1 MKKILKN
8 IILLGTFLGSIS
20 SIMFLWKRSIQKIK
34 DIKDR
39 YMSYYQITNQWLQNH
54 LDNKSI
60 RDYFT
65 TNHYENIAIYGM
77 GTLGELLY
85 SEIRNSDVKVKAFID
100 RNVQEK
106 YENADGILISGLDE
120 IKELKNL
127 DAIIITP
134 IFDYNEIEKE
144 LKEKECNIKIISL
157 YGTSKLG
164 KEIVMFLIELGME
177 NKVIAVIDSD
187 EKKWGHEWIKYKIDS
202 PFILNTISNES
213 IIIITSEYIKEIHD
227 FLQKKVKCLQK
238 ICSAFSFKLAIHY
251 DIMNDRCD
259 YIKYE
264 IRKNYI
270 KRYNLW
276 KDNMLSILDN
286 RRKQYFF
293 HMLQYIMEREKSVI
307 ICGIQKTG
315 NQTLKYSFSADDKTN
330 DIVFLMHSLYL
341 DNNTLKK
348 IKDVLQ
354 NFKHHKIKLISG
366 IREPIERIISQKW
379 QNIHFPYRNND
390 TCIPVVIDN
399 KYENFMKDLIN
410 FEKIKGVTFNQG
422 NGFYADIADWF
433 KDIIE
438 KTLEINVFDYSFDK
452 QKGYTIIEKGNVSIF
467 LYRLD
472 KLSSL
477 KKEIEKFSENSFF
490 VLKKTNQAKDKQYNF
505 AYNKYLKEVK
515 VKQSFFDSLVLS
527 KGMTHFYT
535 DEECKIYKEKWKNK
549 LVL

>member
-1 MKKILKN
+1 MSLIDWEIMNDGMN
-8 IILLGTFLGSIS
+8 II
-20 SIMFLWKRSIQKIK
+20 
-34 DIKDR
+34 
-39 YMSYYQITNQWLQNH
+39 NN
-54 LDNKSI
+54 
-60 RDYFT
+60 
-65 TNHYENIAIYGM
+65 
-77 GTLGELLY
+77 
-85 SEIRNSDVKVKAFID
+85 
-100 RNVQEK
+100 
-106 YENADGILISGLDE
+106 GII
-120 IKELKNL
+120 
-127 DAIIITP
+127 
-134 IFDYNEIEKE
+134 
-144 LKEKECNIKIISL
+144 L

-202 PFILNTISNES
+202 PFILNTLSNES

-315 NQTLKYSFSADDKTN
+315 NQTLKYSFSADDETN

-399 KYENFMKDLIN
+399 KYENFMKNLIN

-452 QKGYTIIEKGNVSIF
+452 QKGYTIIEKDNVSIF

-515 VKQSFFDSLVLS
+515 VKQSFFDNLVLS

-535 DEECKIYKEKWKNK
+535 EEECKIYKEKWKNK